1 MNESVIS
8 TDIMR
13 GNAYVWLGLQG
24 DQKRALV
31 CHADESLTVE
41 QNIIALISL
50 KSMLF
55 HLIFSPCL
63 RSDVGHMCG
72 RTKCQLVGSQKA
84 PASSA

>member
-41 QNIIALISL
+41 
-50 KSMLF
+50 
-55 HLIFSPCL
+55 
-63 RSDVGHMCG
+63 
-72 RTKCQLVGSQKA
+72 
-84 PASSA
+84 